1 MRSAI
6 SQTASRAICWPRLRR
21 SRNSRCPGLPQ
32 PITLAAL
39 TSAVTD
45 AAHYDAFDLVDAAL
59 DGEARRVRHI
69 VWVLRAEGVAVLAV
83 LGSLTVQLRRF
94 LQR

>member
-1 MRSAI
+1 MS
-6 SQTASRAICWPRLRR
+6 
-21 SRNSRCPGLPQ
+21 GLAQ
-32 PITLAAL
+32 PVTLAAL

-69 VWVLRAEGVAVLAV
+69 VWVLRAEGVRCSRCSV
-83 LGSLTVQLRRF
+83 R
-94 LQR
+94 